1 MFFLLFLKE
10 SNAIWEP
17 DGHLQQKQVWFPN
30 WLPDLNMPVFCILTC
45 QLNSEH
51 PSNGKK
57 WQYQSSLW

>member
-45 QLNSEH
+45 QLNSERYFPH
-51 PSNGKK
+51 ADQELRKSR
-57 WQYQSSLW
+57 